1 MTGVRFKGILASMN
15 GQSSGKRWLVLQL
28 DWSARLLKC
37 ILLLCLGLC
46 VLWPGRLDAQTS
58 EPQSQSPADD
68 EAWLEETLSRMTT
81 ADKVG
86 QLFLVSFPGSYSGE
100 GSEVAQLVQI
110 LRVGGVIL
118 SPSYE
123 NFGNGAFAP
132 MQILTLTSGLQGLA
146 FSESYPVTLTMSV
159 PVTVTVPVGATP
171 SPSDRDTITTTTTVT
186 FTEVIT
192 RPPQGIPLF
201 TTVLQEGDGYPFT
214 SLRGGFTQLPSN
226 MAVGATWDDTHAR
239 SFGMIVGSELETVGV
254 NLLLG
259 PSLDV
264 LSEPRPGQS
273 GDLGTRVFGGDP
285 YWVGRLGQAYISGVH
300 LGSDWRVATAA
311 KHLPGLGASD
321 RSLEDE
327 IATVDK
333 SLQDLRL
340 IELPPFFAVTSG
352 ERITDTTD
360 ALMTAHIRYRGFQGS
375 IRYVTQPISLNAQ
388 GLQEILT
395 QPELVAWREAGG
407 VLVSDSLGV
416 PAVRRHYSPELEA
429 FPHRQIALD
438 AFMAGNDLLT
448 LSRFSLVDSWEDHMR
463 NVTDTI
469 LFFQARYEED
479 ETFRTRVDQS
489 VRRILTLKR
498 RLCREFSLD
507 GCTGSEEDLAAI
519 RSANGVVAQIAQE
532 AVTLLYPSVD
542 ELAVRLPRPPR
553 QDENI
558 LIFTDSR
565 EVREC
570 ERCLPFYLL
579 NPQALE
585 ETILRLYGPE
595 ATGQV
600 DPERITSYTFAELH
614 AFLQYGS
621 PDLEAALGEAD
632 WIVFAMLDYAPDE
645 YPSSMA
651 LKEFLREWTIG
662 QATQNI
668 IVMAHDAPYFLDT
681 TEVSKLTAYYGLYG
695 KEEPFVDASARV
707 LFREY
712 APAGQSPVT
721 VDGVGYDLGKQLLP
735 DPEQI
740 ISVLWS
746 DQPPEVEGTP
756 EAVKLE
762 VGDPLRI
769 RTSLIV
775 DHNGNLVP
783 DGTPVTF
790 HYVYLDEGLGGQVE
804 AVALNGFAETVL
816 TLEHAGVLEIR
827 ATSDPAT
834 NSLPLQVINQGET
847 TEILTPT
854 PTPTPTPTHTPTP
867 TPTPTSTPTAT
878 PTLTP
883 TPTPSPTIEPE
894 VTQPPQPTPRVQWF
908 DLVWALAGILAA
920 GGLIVLVGRGAR
932 LTVRIVTP
940 VSRAALLGGVC
951 GLAGY
956 VYYGL
961 GLPGSDIV
969 DGIMPGLRGLLIGFV
984 CGLVPV
990 LLILLLARL
999 GERKK

>member
-1 MTGVRFKGILASMN
+1 V
-15 GQSSGKRWLVLQL
+15 SS
-28 DWSARLLKC
+28 
-37 ILLLCLGLC
+37 
-46 VLWPGRLDAQTS
+46 
-58 EPQSQSPADD
+58 ADD
-68 EAWLEETLSRMTT
+68 EAWLEETMAGMTT

-86 QLFLVSFPGSYSGE
+86 QLFLVAFPGSLVGE
-100 GSEVAQLVQI
+100 GSEVARLVQI

-132 MQILTLTSGLQGLA
+132 MQILTLTTGLQELA
-146 FSESYPVTLTMSV
+146 FRPSYPVTLTLSV
-159 PVTVTVPVGATP
+159 PVTVTLPVGATP
-171 SPSDRDTITTTTTVT
+171 SPSDRDIITATTTVT
-186 FTEVIT
+186 YTEVIT
-192 RPPQGIPLF
+192 RPPQSIPLF
-201 TTVLQEGDGYPFT
+201 TAVLQEGDGYPYT

-226 MAVGATWDDTHAR
+226 MAVGATWDDAHAKA
-239 SFGMIVGSELETVGV
+239 FGTTVGSELKTVGL

-285 YWVGRLGQAYISGVH
+285 YWVGRLGQAYIRGVH
-300 LGSDWRVATAA
+300 LGSDWRVAAVA

-352 ERITDTTD
+352 QQITDTAD

-388 GLQEILT
+388 GLQEILS
-395 QPELVAWREAGG
+395 QPEFVPWREAGG

-416 PAVRRHYSPELEA
+416 PAVRRHYSPELES

-448 LSRFSLVDSWEDHMR
+448 LSRFALTDSWEDHMR

-469 LFFQARYEED
+469 LFFQVRYEED
-479 ETFRTRVDQS
+479 ETFRSRVDQS
-489 VRRILTLKR
+489 VRRILALKR
-498 RLCREFSLD
+498 RLCPEFSED
-507 GCTGSEEDLAAI
+507 ACTGSADNLATLGA
-519 RSANGVVAQIAQE
+519 ANGSVAKIAQG
-532 AVTLLYPSVD
+532 AVTLLYPAVD

-570 ERCLPFYLL
+570 DRCLPFYLL
-579 NPQALE
+579 NPQVLE

-600 DPERITSYTFAELH
+600 DPARIASYTFAELH

-621 PDLEAALGEAD
+621 PDLDAAIGEAD

-668 IVMAHDAPYFLDT
+668 IVMAHEAPYYLDT

-695 KEEPFVDASARV
+695 KEEPFVDSSARV
-707 LFREY
+707 LFQEY

-735 DPEQI
+735 DPEQV
-740 ISVLWS
+740 ISVVWA

-756 EAVKLE
+756 EPVKLE

-769 RTSLIV
+769 RTSLIR
-775 DHNGNLVP
+775 DRNGNLVP

-804 AVALNGFAETVL
+804 AVALSGFAETVL

-827 ATSDPAT
+827 ATSDPARS
-834 NSLPLQVINQGET
+834 SLPLQVINQGET

-854 PTPTPTPTHTPTP
+854 PTPTPTPTYTPTP
-867 TPTPTSTPTAT
+867 TPTPTSTPTPT
-878 PTLTP
+878 PTWTP
-883 TPTPSPTIEPE
+883 TSTPSPTVVLEIEP
-894 VTQPPQPTPRVQWF
+894 PPLPAPRVQWF
-908 DLVWALAGILAA
+908 DLVWALAGIVAA
-920 GGLIVLVGRGAR
+920 SGVVVLLGRGAQLR
-932 LTVRIVTP
+932 SRIVTP
-940 VSRAALLGGVC
+940 LSRAVLLSVAF

-961 GLPGSDIV
+961 GLPGSDLV
-969 DGIMPGLRGLLIGFV
+969 DEIMPGLRGLLVGFV

-990 LLILLLARL
+990 ILILLVARL
-999 GERKK
+999 GERRR